1 MAGDEYFGSN
11 DAEREIERLD
21 RVAKQQ
27 FWTTPQ
33 NREIHLTIP
42 PTVYPP
48 REDTDVLAQVV
59 QEYPHPGGKRFLE
72 IGCGSGAISLFAAQL
87 GFSVTACDINPYAVA
102 SSRNSARVNSIE
114 IDVREG
120 GPGPQNDGEVRQ
132 WAGDAPH
139 DVIVWNLP
147 YLMPEK
153 NTQHLGPFE
162 EAALLDTDEKGLVNR
177 LLHHLQTSNIL
188 AEEGIVYLLVSQNER
203 GRSARTLC
211 LANGFAVRTITTHT
225 FEDGECL
232 EVLGIW
238 RPFQLYSKSYVKEMD
253 STNTS
258 LLNSDEKEGSFLQ
271 AGRQTAGHG
280 RRGRPWSHE
289 NVAFAGSWVIHER
302 SKAPN
307 PGLLQLQGGLAL
319 FEAIGALTGTIDAQ
333 ILKWPNDVLL
343 SINGDLRKVGG
354 ILVEGMSQGKESRVI
369 LGIGCNI
376 SAYELEKEGYSIATL
391 QELNTEITLS
401 TFEPVIQ
408 AAVASW
414 FEQKGGVKKLDS
426 KTIIAQYNSTFINGI
441 KSLGAPIYR
450 SQNMSFSK
458 TDREGRIILQDHKEM
473 AHIIQDGEDII
484 WTNYAKN

>member
-1 MAGDEYFGSN
+1 MADDEYFGSE
-11 DAEREIERLD
+11 DTEQEIERLG

-59 QEYPHPGGKRFLE
+59 QEYPHPSGKRFLE

-102 SSRNSARVNSIE
+102 SSRNSARVNCID

-120 GPGPQNDGEVRQ
+120 GPGPQTDGEVRQ

-147 YLMPEK
+147 YLVPEK

-162 EAALLDTDEKGLVNR
+162 EAALLDTDKKGLVNR
-177 LLHHLQTSNIL
+177 LLSHLQTSNIL

-203 GRSARTLC
+203 GRGARTLC
-211 LANGFAVRTITTHT
+211 LTNGFAVRTITTHT

-238 RPFQLYSKSYVKEMD
+238 RPFQLYSKTYEKEMS

-289 NVAFAGSWVIHER
+289 NIAFAGSWVIHER

-319 FEAIGALTGTIDAQ
+319 FEAIGALTGTVDTQ
-333 ILKWPNDVLL
+333 ILKWPNDILL
-343 SINGDLRKVGG
+343 SIDGDLRKVGG
-354 ILVEGMSQGKESRVI
+354 ILVEGVSQGKDSRVI

-376 SAYELEKEGYSIATL
+376 SADELEKDGYSIATL
-391 QELNTEITLS
+391 QELNAEITLS
-401 TFEPVIQ
+401 TFQPVIQ

-414 FEQKGGVKKLDS
+414 LEQKSGVKKLNP
-426 KTIIAQYNSTFINGI
+426 KTIIAQYNLTFFDGI
-441 KSLGAPIYR
+441 KSLGEPIYR
-450 SQNMSFSK
+450 SQNMSFSM
-458 TDREGRIILQDHKEM
+458 TDHEGRIILQDLKGM
-473 AHIIQDGEDII
+473 AHTIQDGEDII

>member
-1 MAGDEYFGSN
+1 MPDDEYFGS
-11 DAEREIERLD
+11 DDTEQEIERLS
-21 RVAKQQ
+21 RVAKQL

-33 NREIHLTIP
+33 NRKIHLTIP

-59 QEYPHPGGKRFLE
+59 QQYPHPSGKRFLE

-102 SSRNSARVNSIE
+102 SSQNSARSNNLD

-120 GPGPQNDGEVRQ
+120 GPGPKTDGEVQQ
-132 WAGDAPH
+132 WAGERPH

-147 YLMPEK
+147 YLMPGK
-153 NTQHLGPFE
+153 NTQHLGPLE

-177 LLHHLQTSNIL
+177 LLHQIQTSNIL
-188 AEEGIVYLLVSQNER
+188 AQDGIVYLLVSQNER
-203 GRSARTLC
+203 GKAARTLC
-211 LANGFAVRTITTHT
+211 LRNGFAVRTITTHT
-225 FEDGECL
+225 FDDDECL

-238 RPFQLYSKSYVKEMD
+238 RPFQHHSKSYEEEIN

-258 LLNSDEKEGSFLQ
+258 LLNSDEKEGGFLQ

-289 NVAFAGSWVIHER
+289 DVAFAGSWVIHER
-302 SKAPN
+302 STMPN

-319 FEAIGALTGTIDAQ
+319 FEAIAALTESNDTQ

-343 SINGDLRKVGG
+343 SIDGDLRKVGG
-354 ILVEGMSQGKESRVI
+354 ILVEGKSQGKYSRVI

-376 SAYELEKEGYSIATL
+376 SSLQLEKDGYSIATL
-391 QELNTEITLS
+391 QEIRTEITLTS
-401 TFEPVIQ
+401 FQAAIQ

-414 FEQKGGVKKLDS
+414 FEQKSGVKDLNP
-426 KTIIAQYNSTFINGI
+426 KTIITQYDSTLFSAM
-441 KSLGAPIYR
+441 KVLGRPIYR
-450 SQNMSFSK
+450 NQGMVFLK
-458 TDREGRIILQDHKEM
+458 TESEGRIILQDHLKNT
-473 AHIIQDGEDII
+473 HLIQDGEDIT
-484 WTNYAKN
+484 WTNYSTN